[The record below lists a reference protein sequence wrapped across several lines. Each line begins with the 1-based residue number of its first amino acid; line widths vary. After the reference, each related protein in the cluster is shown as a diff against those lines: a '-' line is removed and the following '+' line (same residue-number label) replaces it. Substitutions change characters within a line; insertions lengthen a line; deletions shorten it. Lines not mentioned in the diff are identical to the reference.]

1 MTRSNTMSFSLL
13 FNLVFL
19 NLFFSTLLASTLDSD
34 DNGRKIYIVY
44 MGKKLKDDPDSANL
58 HHSSFPFAPE
68 SVIYTYN
75 RSFNG
80 FAVKLTKEEAD
91 KIAGMKGVVS
101 VFPNEINKLHTT
113 RSWDFMGFPQNV
125 RRVKQVGSNIAVGVF
140 DSGIWPESPSFND
153 KGFDPPPS
161 KWKGTCSA
169 FNFTCNR

>member
-1 MTRSNTMSFSLL
+1 MVIGERSFS
-13 FNLVFL
+13 
-19 NLFFSTLLASTLDSD
+19 
-34 DNGRKIYIVY
+34 
-44 MGKKLKDDPDSANL
+44 
-58 HHSSFPFAPE
+58 
-68 SVIYTYN
+68 
-75 RSFNG
+75 
-80 FAVKLTKEEAD
+80 
-91 KIAGMKGVVS
+91 GMKGVVS